1 VCGGRDFETVEP
13 EVIDAIAAAE
23 GGLEE
28 ETTYDGRK
36 LTWTQEA
43 KKALRAIDDRY
54 QRRRAKAR
62 IEKAAHGR
70 RVPTITLE
78 LANRYIEEETGVLY
92 KSAADPAGAAAAIAA
107 AQDGADRMREAAI
120 AKGLV
125 AAPRPGEASEA
136 AAAEAGDAEEGDLKI
151 HARDEKGNPLVSR
164 FDWTADA
171 LPRILR
177 VPHGFMRDR
186 TQRRIE
192 ELAAERGVST
202 IDLALVEDGI
212 EHGRQMMA
220 EMLGQVEAA
229 KAAEAKTA
237 ASGAGNGHGVAAAG
251 GEAAC
256 PVEHEPAPARPL
268 KPALN
273 EAGVMGE
280 IERRRYEL
288 EAGAGR
294 DE

>member
-1 VCGGRDFETVEP
+1 
-13 EVIDAIAAAE
+13 VIDAIAAAE

-70 RVPTITLE
+70 RIPTVTLE

-92 KSAADPAGAAAAIAA
+92 KSTADPAGAAAAIAA
-107 AQDGADRMREAAI
+107 AQEGADRMREAAI
-120 AKGLV
+120 AKGLI
-125 AAPRPGEASEA
+125 APA
-136 AAAEAGDAEEGDLKI
+136 AAGLRAGRPSEDAADETDLKI

-164 FDWTADA
+164 FEWTADA

-177 VPHGFMRDR
+177 VPAGFMRDK
-186 TQRRIE
+186 TQRRVE
-192 ELAAERGVST
+192 ELAAERGAST

-229 KAAEAKTA
+229 KAAEAKA
-237 ASGAGNGHGVAAAG
+237 ADGHGNGNGVAAAG
-251 GEAAC
+251 GESC
-256 PVEHEPAPARPL
+256 PVDHQAPEQQAAPVRAL

-288 EAGAGR
+288 EADGQGEA
-294 DE
+294 

>member
-1 VCGGRDFETVEP
+1 
-13 EVIDAIAAAE
+13 
-23 GGLEE
+23 
-28 ETTYDGRK
+28 
-36 LTWTQEA
+36 
-43 KKALRAIDDRY
+43 
-54 QRRRAKAR
+54 
-62 IEKAAHGR
+62 
-70 RVPTITLE
+70 
-78 LANRYIEEETGVLY
+78 
-92 KSAADPAGAAAAIAA
+92 
-107 AQDGADRMREAAI
+107 MREAAI
-120 AKGLV
+120 AKGLIEAPSLI
-125 AAPRPGEASEA
+125 AAPRPGEAAKGA
-136 AAAEAGDAEEGDLKI
+136 AAAEDGEESDLKI

-192 ELAAERGVST
+192 ELAAERGASS

-229 KAAEAKTA
+229 KTAEAKAAEAKA
-237 ASGAGNGHGVAAAG
+237 ADGHGNGHGVAAAG
-251 GEAAC
+251 GESC
-256 PVEHEPAPARPL
+256 PVDHEAAERQAAPARPL